1 MTHMA
6 EAGKNGETTK
16 RPAKSRK
23 VLGKTRTTRA
33 ATHTKPSPRKAS
45 SRKIVSRT
53 KRQQSSDT
61 TYIFE
66 CTRPGCGYRIP
77 REEKAELG
85 SIRFDLKCPKCHHR
99 EFKCLGKGDLPN
111 SFELPV
117 PTTNIDFDNIRPVD
131 LGSN

>member
-1 MTHMA
+1 MIYMA
-6 EAGKNGETTK
+6 KAGKKSPASK
-16 RPAKSRK
+16 RPVKSNKTIGK
-23 VLGKTRTTRA
+23 V
-33 ATHTKPSPRKAS
+33 
-45 SRKIVSRT
+45 RT
-53 KRQQSSDT
+53 KRLTNHTKASPKDSNRKTISRTGKQQSSDT

-85 SIRFDLKCPKCHHR
+85 SLRSDLKCPKCHHR
-99 EFKCLGKGDLPN
+99 EFKCLGKGDLPA

>member
-1 MTHMA
+1 MRK
-6 EAGKNGETTK
+6 AGKKSAGLK
-16 RPAKSRK
+16 GRGKAKKTIGK
-23 VLGKTRTTRA
+23 V
-33 ATHTKPSPRKAS
+33 
-45 SRKIVSRT
+45 RT
-53 KRQQSSDT
+53 KRLTNHTKASPKDSNRKKTISRTGKQQSSDT

-85 SIRFDLKCPKCHHR
+85 SLRSDLKCPKCHHR
-99 EFKCLGKGDLPN
+99 EFKCLGKGDLPA

>member
-1 MTHMA
+1 MRYMA
-6 EAGKNGETTK
+6 RTGKKSQASKRPVKAKNAPGKVRTK
-16 RPAKSRK
+16 RPTNRTKESPKVSTRK
-23 VLGKTRTTRA
+23 T
-33 ATHTKPSPRKAS
+33 
-45 SRKIVSRT
+45 ISRT
-53 KRQQSSDT
+53 GRQQSSDT

-85 SIRFDLKCPKCHHR
+85 SLRSDLKCPKCHHR
-99 EFKCLGKGDLPN
+99 EFKCLGKGDLPA

>member
-1 MTHMA
+1 MTDMA
-6 EAGKNGETTK
+6 KVGKKSQASK
-16 RPAKSRK
+16 RPVKSK
-23 VLGKTRTTRA
+23 KAPGKISSKRSTG
-33 ATHTKPSPRKAS
+33 HRKAS
-45 SRKIVSRT
+45 PNASTRKTISRT
-53 KRQQSSDT
+53 HHQQTSDT

-85 SIRFDLKCPKCHHR
+85 SLRCDLKCPKCHHR
-99 EFKCLGKGDLPN
+99 EFKCLGRGDLPA

-117 PTTNIDFDNIRPVD
+117 PITNIDFDGIRPVD

>member
-6 EAGKNGETTK
+6 NDGKKGDSPKRRTK
-16 RPAKSRK
+16 STKPKGKARTRRPIS
-23 VLGKTRTTRA
+23 
-33 ATHTKPSPRKAS
+33 HTKTSPRAS
-45 SRKIVSRT
+45 SRKTISRT
-53 KRQQSSDT
+53 HHQQSSDT

-85 SIRFDLKCPKCHHR
+85 SLRFDLKCPKCHHR
-99 EFKCLGKGDLPN
+99 EFKCLGKGDLPA

-117 PTTNIDFDNIRPVD
+117 PTTNIDFDSIRPVD

>member
-1 MTHMA
+1 MTYMA
-6 EAGKNGETTK
+6 KAVKKSQPSRRQTK
-16 RPAKSRK
+16 SKKALGTVRAKRS
-23 VLGKTRTTRA
+23 TDHTRA
-33 ATHTKPSPRKAS
+33 SPKVSTRKT
-45 SRKIVSRT
+45 VSRT
-53 KRQQSSDT
+53 GHQQSSDT

-66 CTRPGCGYRIP
+66 CTRSGCGYRIP

-85 SIRFDLKCPKCHHR
+85 SLRFDLKCPKCHNR
-99 EFKCLGKGDLPN
+99 EFKCLGKGDLPA